1 MFYQMN
7 TCINILVD
15 LVADR
20 SSYVIRY
27 LYHSVNAYIIQ
38 AVYPIHV
45 YDVFKHTAIYF
56 RDFHWT
62 FLPCIMTILLYI
74 YISCSRWR
82 IIRAS
87 QRWPRGPTSYCTR
100 TTCTPVPH
108 NWPSGP
114 CEVSSPTICRR
125 LPLIPLY
132 QICAGPYPTFK
143 TTSMKRATKW
153 GMRFNANK
161 CYVMSINQKSTRQS
175 NPQTSRR
182 KPIPRRNSF
191 TRSHI

>member
-62 FLPCIMTILLYI
+62 FLPCIMTIYTAFLLYM
-74 YISCSRWR
+74 W
-82 IIRAS
+82 AL
-87 QRWPRGPTSYCTR
+87 
-100 TTCTPVPH
+100 PV
-108 NWPSGP
+108 
-114 CEVSSPTICRR
+114 
-125 LPLIPLY
+125 
-132 QICAGPYPTFK
+132 
-143 TTSMKRATKW
+143 
-153 GMRFNANK
+153 
-161 CYVMSINQKSTRQS
+161 
-175 NPQTSRR
+175 
-182 KPIPRRNSF
+182 
-191 TRSHI
+191 